1 MFIDRATIFVKA
13 GDGGN
18 GCVSFR
24 REKFIPRG
32 GPDGGDGGNGGSVIL
47 RADAGIDTLLD
58 FSGRIQFIAKNG
70 KHGSGQKRTGAGSE
84 DLIIKVPVGTIV
96 VDKDTG
102 LPLRDLDR
110 DGMEIIVAHGGR
122 GGKGNARFAT
132 SVNQAPRHAETGEP
146 AEQRWL
152 NLELKLIADVGLVGK
167 PNAGKSTLLNK
178 STRAHSKVGA
188 YPFTTLHPYLG
199 IVELP
204 GYRRFV
210 MADIPGLIEG
220 SHAGAGL
227 GDEFLRHIERTRL
240 ILHLV
245 DLVPY
250 DGTTPIDNYRAIRR
264 ELELHSKSLAERP
277 SIVAANKIDI
287 PEAADALEALR
298 REITEQIFPI
308 SALTGQGVPELMNE
322 LWKRLKEMKSEE
334 EGGRVDSP
342 QRHKEHEELK
352 EEG

>member
-1 MFIDRATIFVKA
+1 MFIDRATIHIKA
-13 GDGGN
+13 GDGGD

-24 REKFIPRG
+24 REKFVPRG
-32 GPDGGDGGNGGSVIL
+32 GPNGGDGGKGGDVIFIS
-47 RADAGIDTLLD
+47 DASIDTLLD
-58 FSGRIQFIAKNG
+58 FSGKVYFAAKNAESG
-70 KHGSGQKRTGAGSE
+70 RGNRQSGSGGD

-96 VDKDTG
+96 RHRDSG
-102 LPLRDLDR
+102 LVLRDFDR
-110 DGMEIIVAHGGR
+110 DGMEITIAHGGR
-122 GGKGNARFAT
+122 GGRGNARFAT
-132 SVNQAPRHAETGEP
+132 SVNQTPRHAESGEP
-146 AEQRWL
+146 GEERWL

-178 STRAHSKVGA
+178 ATRAHSKVAA

-204 GYRRFV
+204 GDRRFV

-240 ILHLV
+240 ILHVV

-250 DGTTPIDNYRAIRR
+250 DGTSPLDNYRQIRR
-264 ELELHSKSLAERP
+264 ELELYSRSLALRP
-277 SIVAANKIDI
+277 TIVAANKIDI
-287 PEAADALEALR
+287 PDGAADLEILR
-298 REITEQIFPI
+298 AEIPEHIFPI

-322 LWKRLKEMKSEE
+322 LWKKLKEM
-334 EGGRVDSP
+334 GQG
-342 QRHKEHEELK
+342 
-352 EEG
+352 

>member
-24 REKFIPRG
+24 REKFVPRG

-47 RADAGIDTLLD
+47 RADASIDTLLD
-58 FSGRIQFIAKNG
+58 FSGRVQFAAKNG
-70 KHGSGQKRTGAGSE
+70 KHGSGQKKTGASGE

-110 DGMEIIVAHGGR
+110 DEMEVIVAHGGR
-122 GGKGNARFAT
+122 RGKGNARFAT
-132 SVNQAPRHAETGEP
+132 STNQAPRHAEPGEP
-146 AEQRWL
+146 GEQRWL
-152 NLELKLIADVGLVGK
+152 NMELKLIADVGLVGK

-178 STRAHSKVGA
+178 ATRAHSKVGA
-188 YPFTTLHPYLG
+188 YPFTTRHPYLG

-204 GYRRFV
+204 GFRRFV

-240 ILHLV
+240 ILHV
-245 DLVPY
+245 IDLVPY
-250 DGTTPIDNYRAIRR
+250 DGTSPVDNYRAICR
-264 ELELHSKSLAERP
+264 ELELYSRSLAQRP
-277 SIVAANKIDI
+277 SVVAANKIDI
-287 PEAADALEALR
+287 PEAREALESLR
-298 REITEQIFPI
+298 AELPDEIFPI
-308 SALTGQGVPELMNE
+308 SAVTGQGVPELMNE
-322 LWKRLKEMKSEE
+322 LWKRVREMKNEEESGSDHAPQRLKEHKELEE
-334 EGGRVDSP
+334 ER
-342 QRHKEHEELK
+342 
-352 EEG
+352 